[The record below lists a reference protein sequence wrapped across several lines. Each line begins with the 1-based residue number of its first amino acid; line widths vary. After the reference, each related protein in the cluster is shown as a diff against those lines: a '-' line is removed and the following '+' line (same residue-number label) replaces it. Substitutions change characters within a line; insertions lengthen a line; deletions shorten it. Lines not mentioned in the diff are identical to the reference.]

1 MVKKP
6 SKKKWKCP
14 EGCKMQDGK
23 PCPHLEDLLPSMEQ
37 GLDRHKLSYFP
48 RIDEL
53 WSEEYI
59 TSTMTQKQLT
69 SFVKKLKEYGLA
81 EHHIIILVDKY
92 AFSKTLKEI
101 TEEHGF
107 TSVGVV
113 HYLLKQAEKQ
123 VKSAI
128 ERKAKQ

>member
-1 MVKKP
+1 
-6 SKKKWKCP
+6 
-14 EGCKMQDGK
+14 MQDGK